1 MLYVQTAERLAES
14 RIRTADRCRKPR
26 PFIQLSTYIHTLSV
40 LQLHHKKP
48 LSYLSCKYHQNV
60 IITQQLHPKHTH
72 RPKQNACS
80 ALHIHLCPKLPASPA
95 PVENRQPNTIPL
107 YAIYIHSPPT
117 TQTHFP
123 CNYHQ
128 NLIFTRT
135 TNSNLKTQTHPNRA
149 HTTPQNIRMK

>member
-95 PVENRQPNTIPL
+95 PVENRRPNTIPL
-107 YAIYIHSPPT
+107 YAYTSNSFTKNTNLLPFAPNHKIARPSHKLRSPLLNNP
-117 TQTHFP
+117 Q
-123 CNYHQ
+123 
-128 NLIFTRT
+128 
-135 TNSNLKTQTHPNRA
+135 NRA
-149 HTTPQNIRMK
+149 HTTPLNTCKQ